1 MEKRTCAV
9 VGIVALLVAGAL
21 PATVGAATY
30 EITSPNAV
38 DTPDRTV
45 SVGGSSF
52 EVSEAARISQGETL
66 VLDVE
71 APSSATYDVELRD
84 SDRQFVDDAEGSGDD
99 TIRFSTGSLGPGTYV
114 ATVFDDGSV
123 QALLPVVVK
132 GYSVDEEIP
141 DTAEAGQTFEVSATL
156 TEETSAPDPSAV
168 QIALAEADSE
178 EIVLQESLSADGSL
192 TYSGSVSVDS
202 AGEYNAYVFVRGS
215 DEISGERV
223 FLGLSDPT
231 TMSVTEAEETPTPT
245 ATPTEAPADGGSGGG
260 GGGGGG
266 GGVAPAD
273 TETPTPTPTATP
285 TPTPTP
291 TATPTPTPTPT
302 ATPTPTPTDAA
313 SGGSDDTATPTGTP
327 GSAATQEATEQT
339 TTSTRLPVGAL
350 PVLFTLL
357 LAGGLAARSRR

>member
-52 EVSEAARISQGETL
+52 EVSEAARVSQGETL
-66 VLDVE
+66 VLDIE

-132 GYSVDEEIP
+132 GYSVTEEIP
-141 DTAEAGQTFEVSATL
+141 DSTEAGVTFEVSATL

-168 QIALAEADSE
+168 QVAIAEEDTE
-178 EIVLQESLSADGSL
+178 EIVVQESLSEDGSM

-223 FLGLSDPT
+223 FLGLSDPNS
-231 TMSVTEAEETPTPT
+231 MEVTEAEDTPTS
-245 ATPTEAPADGGSGGG
+245 TPTETPADGGG

-273 TETPTPTPTATP
+273 TETPTATPTPTPTSTATSTA

-291 TATPTPTPTPT
+291 TATPTPTPTS
-302 ATPTPTPTDAA
+302 TPTDAA
-313 SGGSDDTATPTGTP
+313 SGGSGNAATPMETP
-327 GSAATQEATEQT
+327 GSTSTQEATEQT
-339 TTSTRLPVGAL
+339 TTSTQVPVGAV
-350 PVLFTLL
+350 PVLFALL
-357 LAGGLAARSRR
+357 LAGGLVARSHR